1 MKLSETAIRR
11 PVLAS
16 MLSAALVLFGV
27 IGYTRL
33 SVRELPDID
42 PPIISVSTV
51 LPGAN
56 AQVVETAVTDV
67 LEEELST
74 IQGLRTLS
82 STSSEQ
88 TSNIGLEFTLD
99 RPVDIAAQ
107 DVRDKVSR
115 VRGRLP
121 VDVLEPVIAKQ
132 SADAQ
137 PFFWLALSS
146 ENYDLM
152 QLSDIADR
160 LVKARLQSL
169 PGVGSAQ
176 IFGERRYSM
185 RVWVQPQALSARGL
199 TVQDVENAIVSRNVE
214 IPAGRIESTRREFSV
229 RSLGELK
236 TPQEFG
242 EMVVASQGSQLI
254 KLKDVARVE
263 LGPEDD
269 RSIFRYNGSPSVA
282 IGVVRQSKA
291 NLLDVARNIREALPA
306 IQQSLPLGVKLQSAY
321 DGSVFVTHSIVDAR
335 RTLLIAAIL
344 VVLIIFVFLR
354 NVRATIIP
362 GLAIP
367 ASIIATFAIMYF
379 LGFSINN
386 FTLLALT
393 IAIGIVVDDAI
404 IVLENAF
411 RHQEELH
418 EQPEEAAVRGTN
430 EIGFAVIATTIALV
444 AVFSPLAFLTG
455 TAGRLLSE
463 FGIAVAG
470 AVVISGFVALT
481 LTPMLCAKILR
492 MQPQHGK
499 VFQLFERGFNALAE
513 RYAQLLRRAVDHR
526 VAVLLGT
533 LAIVVVS
540 VVAFVIYPPTRLQN
554 ELIPDD
560 DRGFFLV
567 VVRGPEGASLPY
579 TDSYV
584 RQVEQI
590 VGHTPGVRGYFT
602 IVGGFAGGVNSAF
615 IGVIMEDWGKRPSVK
630 QTIGGLFP
638 QLMGIPG
645 VLAFPY
651 APGAIGFAQPIQYVV
666 QNPDFAKLTDI
677 MGPFVGR
684 VSQVKGLANVQT
696 DLFVNKPELRV
707 TFDRDR
713 AEDLGVPVRDVASA
727 LQTFL
732 GGRRVS
738 TFTRNDKLYYVM
750 VQLDPKDRATPSD
763 MRGIYLRGKGGQ
775 LVQLDALANVQEGVG
790 ARQIN
795 HFNRIPSFTLS
806 ASLMP
811 GLAQGEALDSIDAV
825 ARQILPPG
833 TTTALAGES
842 REYKESGSAIYF
854 AFVIALIV
862 VFMVLASQFESL
874 LHPWTVLMAVP
885 LAVTG
890 ALATLKFAAIIH
902 RSGAT
907 MNLYS
912 QIGMILLIG
921 LVSKNSILLVE
932 YTNQLREKGLDTVA
946 AVLEAGRI
954 RLRPILMTS
963 VATIM
968 GAVPV
973 AWGVGA
979 GSASRKPL
987 GYAIVGGVFFS
998 TALTLFVVPVAY
1010 LVLPAVF
1017 HWIGSLPRRLY
1028 RLVRRREP
1036 LTAEGD

>member
-1 MKLSETAIRR
+1 MKLSETSIRR

-16 MLSAALVLFGV
+16 MFSAALVLFGV

-42 PPIISVSTV
+42 PPIISVSTT

-82 STSSEQ
+82 SSSSEENSQ
-88 TSNIGLEFTLD
+88 ITLEFTLD
-99 RPVDIAAQ
+99 RAVDVAAQ

-146 ENYDLM
+146 DNYDLM
-152 QLSDIADR
+152 QLSDVADR

-169 PGVGSAQ
+169 PGVGSAG

-185 RVWVQPQALSARGL
+185 RVWVQPDALSARGL
-199 TVQDVENAIVSRNVE
+199 TVQDVESAIVSRNVE

-236 TPQEFG
+236 TPREFG
-242 EMVVASQGSQLI
+242 ELAVASQGTQLV

-269 RSIFRYNGSPSVA
+269 RSIFRYNGSPAVA

-291 NLLDVARNIREALPA
+291 NLLDVARNIREALPS
-306 IQQSLPLGVKLQSAY
+306 IQQTLPPGVKLQTAW
-321 DGSVFVTHSIVDAR
+321 DGSVFVTHSINDAR
-335 RTLLIAAIL
+335 LTLLIAAIL

-367 ASIIATFAIMYF
+367 ASIVATFAIMYF

-418 EQPEEAAVRGTN
+418 EAPELAATNGTN

-444 AVFSPLAFLTG
+444 AVFTPLGFLRG

-492 MQPQHGK
+492 MSHSHGEL
-499 VFQLFERGFNALAE
+499 FQMFERGFNALAE
-513 RYAQLLRRAVDHR
+513 RYAGLLRRAVDHR
-526 VAVLLGT
+526 AVVLGGT
-533 LAIVVVS
+533 LAVVALSVVVFL
-540 VVAFVIYPPTRLQN
+540 VFPPTRLQN

-579 TDSYV
+579 TDGYV

-590 VGHTPGVRGYFT
+590 IGRTPDVNGYFT

-615 IGVIMEDWGKRPSVK
+615 IGVILKDFAERHTSV
-630 QTIGGLFP
+630 QQMIGGLFP
-638 QLMGIPG
+638 QLMGISG

-651 APGAIGFAQPIQYVV
+651 APGAIGFSQPIQYVV
-666 QNPDFAKLTDI
+666 QNPDFAKLSEI

-684 VSQVKGLANVQT
+684 ASQVKGLANVQT

-707 TFDRDR
+707 TFERDR

-795 HFNRIPSFTLS
+795 HFNRVPAFTLS
-806 ASLMP
+806 ASLLP
-811 GLAQGEALDSIDAV
+811 GLAQGEALDSLDGV
-825 ARQILPPG
+825 ARQVLPPG
-833 TTTALAGES
+833 STTALAGES
-842 REYKESGSAIYF
+842 REFRESAGALYF
-854 AFVIALIV
+854 AFGVALLV

-874 LHPWTVLMAVP
+874 VHPWTVLLAVP
-885 LAVTG
+885 LAITG
-890 ALATLKFAAIIH
+890 ALATLKLAAILH

-907 MNLYS
+907 INLYS
-912 QIGMILLIG
+912 EIGMILLIG

-932 YTNQLREKGLDTVA
+932 YTNQLKARGLDTVS

-979 GSASRKPL
+979 GSAARKPL

-998 TALTLFVVPVAY
+998 TALTLFVVPVGY
-1010 LVLPAVF
+1010 ILLD
-1017 HWIGSLPRRLY
+1017 R
-1028 RLVRRREP
+1028 
-1036 LTAEGD
+1036 LTARKPGGVRVTQPVEAD

>member
-1 MKLSETAIRR
+1 MKLSETSIRR

-16 MLSAALVLFGV
+16 MFSAALVLFGV

-33 SVRELPDID
+33 SVRALPVIN

-82 STSSEQ
+82 SSSSEENSQ
-88 TSNIGLEFTLD
+88 ITLEFTLD
-99 RPVDIAAQ
+99 RPVDVAAQ

-146 ENYDLM
+146 DNYDLM
-152 QLSDIADR
+152 QLSDVADR

-169 PGVGSAQ
+169 AGVGSAG

-185 RVWVQPQALSARGL
+185 RVWVKPDALSARGL
-199 TVQDVENAIVSRNVE
+199 TVQDIENAIVSRNVE

-236 TPQEFG
+236 TPREFG
-242 EMVVASQGSQLI
+242 ELAVASQGTQLV

-269 RSIFRYNGSPSVA
+269 RSIFRYNGSPAVA

-291 NLLDVARNIREALPA
+291 NLIDVARNIREALPS
-306 IQQSLPLGVKLQSAY
+306 IQQTLPPGVKLQTAWG
-321 DGSVFVTHSIVDAR
+321 GSVFVTHSINDAR
-335 RTLLIAAIL
+335 LTLLIAAIL

-367 ASIIATFAIMYF
+367 ASIVATFAIMYF

-418 EQPEEAAVRGTN
+418 EAPDQAAVNGTN

-444 AVFSPLAFLTG
+444 AVFTPLGFLRG

-492 MQPQHGK
+492 MSHAHGEL
-499 VFQLFERGFNALAE
+499 FQMFERGFNALSE
-513 RYAQLLRRAVDHR
+513 RYARLLRRAVDHR
-526 VAVLLGT
+526 AVVLGGT
-533 LAIVVVS
+533 LA
-540 VVAFVIYPPTRLQN
+540 VVALSVFVFLMFPPTRLQN
-554 ELIPDD
+554 ELIPED

-579 TDSYV
+579 TDGYV

-590 VGHTPGVRGYFT
+590 IGRTPDVNGYFT

-615 IGVIMEDWGKRPSVK
+615 IGVIMKDWSERRTTVD
-630 QTIGGLFP
+630 QTIGGMFP
-638 QLMGIPG
+638 QLMGISG
-645 VLAFPY
+645 VLAYPF
-651 APGAIGFAQPIQYVV
+651 APGAIGFNPPIQYVV
-666 QNPDFAKLTDI
+666 QNPDFAKLTDM

-684 VSQVKGLANVQT
+684 VSQIKGLVNAQT

-713 AEDLGVPVRDVASA
+713 AEDLGVPVREVAGA

-738 TFTRNDKLYYVM
+738 TVTRNDKLYYVM
-750 VQLDPKDRATPSD
+750 MQLDPKDRATPSN
-763 MRGIYLRGKGGQ
+763 MRGIYLRGKSGQ

-806 ASLMP
+806 AALMP
-811 GLAQGEALDSIDAV
+811 GLTQGAALDSIDAV
-825 ARQILPPG
+825 AKALLPPG

-842 REYKESGSAIYF
+842 REYKESG
-854 AFVIALIV
+854 
-862 VFMVLASQFESL
+862 
-874 LHPWTVLMAVP
+874 
-885 LAVTG
+885 G
-890 ALATLKFAAIIH
+890 ALATLKLAAILH

-907 MNLYS
+907 LNLYS

-921 LVSKNSILLVE
+921 LVCKNSILLVE

-979 GSASRKPL
+979 GSAARKPL

-1010 LVLPAVF
+1010 ILLD
-1017 HWIGSLPRRLY
+1017 R
-1028 RLVRRREP
+1028 
-1036 LTAEGD
+1036 LTARKPGGVRVTQPVEADGCSPCSR

>member
-1 MKLSETAIRR
+1 MKLSETSIRR

-16 MLSAALVLFGV
+16 MFSAALVLFGV

-42 PPIISVSTV
+42 PPIISVSTT

-82 STSSEQ
+82 SSSSEENSEI
-88 TSNIGLEFTLD
+88 TLEFNLD
-99 RPVDIAAQ
+99 RAVDVAAQ

-146 ENYDLM
+146 DNYDLM
-152 QLSDIADR
+152 QLSDVADR

-169 PGVGSAQ
+169 PGVGSAG

-185 RVWVQPQALSARGL
+185 RVWVKPDALSARGL

-236 TPQEFG
+236 TPREFG
-242 EMVVASQGSQLI
+242 ELAVASQGTQLV

-269 RSIFRYNGSPSVA
+269 RSIFRYNGSPAVA

-291 NLLDVARNIREALPA
+291 NLIDVARNIREALPS
-306 IQQSLPLGVKLQSAY
+306 IQQTLPPGVKLQTAW
-321 DGSVFVTHSIVDAR
+321 DGSVFVTHSINDAR
-335 RTLLIAAIL
+335 LTLLIAAIL

-367 ASIIATFAIMYF
+367 ASIVATFAIMYF

-418 EQPEEAAVRGTN
+418 EAPELAATNGTN

-444 AVFSPLAFLTG
+444 AVFTPLGFLRG

-492 MQPQHGK
+492 MSHSHGEL
-499 VFQLFERGFNALAE
+499 FQMFERGFNALAE
-513 RYAQLLRRAVDHR
+513 RYAGLLRRAVDHR
-526 VAVLLGT
+526 AVVLGGT
-533 LAIVVVS
+533 LAVVALSVVVFL
-540 VVAFVIYPPTRLQN
+540 VFPPTRLQN

-579 TDSYV
+579 TDGYV

-590 VGHTPGVRGYFT
+590 IGRTPDVNGYFT

-615 IGVIMEDWGKRPSVK
+615 IGVILKDFGERHTTVQQM
-630 QTIGGLFP
+630 IGGLFP
-638 QLMGIPG
+638 QLMGISG
-645 VLAFPY
+645 VMAFPY
-651 APGAIGFAQPIQYVV
+651 APGAIGFSQPIQYVV
-666 QNPDFAKLTDI
+666 QNPDFAKLSEI

-684 VSQVKGLANVQT
+684 ASQVKGLANVQT

-750 VQLDPKDRATPSD
+750 VQLDPKDRETPSD
-763 MRGIYLRGKGGQ
+763 MRGIYLRGKSGQ

-795 HFNRIPSFTLS
+795 HFNRVPAFTLS
-806 ASLMP
+806 ASLLP
-811 GLAQGEALDSIDAV
+811 GLAQGEALDSLDGV
-825 ARQILPPG
+825 ARQVLPPG
-833 TTTALAGES
+833 STTALAGES
-842 REYKESGSAIYF
+842 REFRESAGALYF
-854 AFVIALIV
+854 AFGVALLV

-874 LHPWTVLMAVP
+874 VHPWTVLLAVP
-885 LAVTG
+885 LAITG
-890 ALATLKFAAIIH
+890 ALATLKLAAILH

-907 MNLYS
+907 INLYS
-912 QIGMILLIG
+912 EIGMILLIG

-932 YTNQLREKGLDTVA
+932 YTNQLKARGLDTVS

-979 GSASRKPL
+979 GSAARKPL

-998 TALTLFVVPVAY
+998 TALTLFVVPVGY
-1010 LVLPAVF
+1010 ILLD
-1017 HWIGSLPRRLY
+1017 RLTT
-1028 RLVRRREP
+1028 RKPSGVRVTQPVE
-1036 LTAEGD
+1036 AD

>member
-1 MKLSETAIRR
+1 MKLSEVSIRR

-16 MLSAALVLFGV
+16 MISAALVLFGF

-42 PPIISVSTV
+42 PPVISVTTV

-74 IQGLRTLS
+74 IQGIRTLS

-88 TSNIGLEFTLD
+88 TSNITLEFTLD

-185 RVWVQPQALSARGL
+185 RVWVQPETLSARGL

-229 RSLGELK
+229 RSLGEL
-236 TPQEFG
+236 
-242 EMVVASQGSQLI
+242 
-254 KLKDVARVE
+254 
-263 LGPEDD
+263 GPEDN

-306 IQQSLPLGVKLQSAY
+306 IQQTLPLGVKLQSAY

-418 EQPEEAAVRGTN
+418 EQPEEAA
-430 EIGFAVIATTIALV
+430 
-444 AVFSPLAFLTG
+444 
-455 TAGRLLSE
+455 
-463 FGIAVAG
+463 
-470 AVVISGFVALT
+470 
-481 LTPMLCAKILR
+481 
-492 MQPQHGK
+492 
-499 VFQLFERGFNALAE
+499 
-513 RYAQLLRRAVDHR
+513 
-526 VAVLLGT
+526 
-533 LAIVVVS
+533 
-540 VVAFVIYPPTRLQN
+540 
-554 ELIPDD
+554 
-560 DRGFFLV
+560 
-567 VVRGPEGASLPY
+567 
-579 TDSYV
+579 
-584 RQVEQI
+584 
-590 VGHTPGVRGYFT
+590 
-602 IVGGFAGGVNSAF
+602 
-615 IGVIMEDWGKRPSVK
+615 
-630 QTIGGLFP
+630 
-638 QLMGIPG
+638 
-645 VLAFPY
+645 
-651 APGAIGFAQPIQYVV
+651 
-666 QNPDFAKLTDI
+666 
-677 MGPFVGR
+677 
-684 VSQVKGLANVQT
+684 
-696 DLFVNKPELRV
+696 
-707 TFDRDR
+707 
-713 AEDLGVPVRDVASA
+713 
-727 LQTFL
+727 
-732 GGRRVS
+732 
-738 TFTRNDKLYYVM
+738 
-750 VQLDPKDRATPSD
+750 
-763 MRGIYLRGKGGQ
+763 
-775 LVQLDALANVQEGVG
+775 
-790 ARQIN
+790 
-795 HFNRIPSFTLS
+795 
-806 ASLMP
+806 
-811 GLAQGEALDSIDAV
+811 
-825 ARQILPPG
+825 
-833 TTTALAGES
+833 
-842 REYKESGSAIYF
+842 
-854 AFVIALIV
+854 
-862 VFMVLASQFESL
+862 
-874 LHPWTVLMAVP
+874 
-885 LAVTG
+885 
-890 ALATLKFAAIIH
+890 
-902 RSGAT
+902 
-907 MNLYS
+907 
-912 QIGMILLIG
+912 
-921 LVSKNSILLVE
+921 
-932 YTNQLREKGLDTVA
+932 
-946 AVLEAGRI
+946 
-954 RLRPILMTS
+954 
-963 VATIM
+963 
-968 GAVPV
+968 
-973 AWGVGA
+973 
-979 GSASRKPL
+979 
-987 GYAIVGGVFFS
+987 
-998 TALTLFVVPVAY
+998 
-1010 LVLPAVF
+1010 
-1017 HWIGSLPRRLY
+1017 
-1028 RLVRRREP
+1028 
-1036 LTAEGD
+1036 